1 MDAGAQL
8 EAERNR
14 LEAVLL
20 AIEQKRM
27 HLMLVD
33 DRGALD
39 QWVEALFLSLGLV
52 NAELA
57 SIRHRDEN
65 SLRP

>member
-1 MDAGAQL
+1 MDARVQL

-33 DRGALD
+33 DRDALD
-39 QWVEALFLSLGLV
+39 QWVEALLLSLGLV

-57 SIRHRDEN
+57 SIRHRDE
-65 SLRP
+65 SSVRQ

>member
-1 MDAGAQL
+1 MDARAQL
-8 EAERNR
+8 ETERNR

-33 DRGALD
+33 DRCALD
-39 QWVEALFLSLGLV
+39 QWVEALLLSLGLV

-65 SLRP
+65 RLRP